1 MKRKLLLAALV
12 MLATLLLL
20 GGVAMAQTTDPIVCK
35 MEVSPSSLSAPGEVS
50 VTITVSNS
58 GDTDMKDPL
67 TLYSPTSE
75 VVTDFGDKGS
85 VILKAGEVKTWTGK
99 WDVNQRTL
107 DNGQIVFFVKYTLY
121 GDNGEKNV
129 KSQPIRG
136 KLETAEAKTDIEVK
150 RTITPGTAREG
161 QKVTVQYDIV
171 NTGTVSLKNITLQ
184 ENKSISSKTV
194 TVAKELKAGE
204 TAQVKFPVTMGKKN
218 LTSSAT
224 ITYTSGDSTEKKTQK
239 VDEQVILY
247 GEAAMT
253 AKLTSSAKGVTTN
266 GTVKL
271 TLELKNSGTVNY
283 ADIRVNDKTLGDVFT
298 NQQIAAGAT
307 LKLEKEITLTKT
319 TEYQFTITAIDNTG
333 TTVSLNTDPLT
344 VIAVDPNK
352 IVHLT
357 LVAAADRTEVY
368 SQPGTVRFTLTIQ
381 NDSEVDATDVAIY
394 EAKTKINT
402 FDTIPAGQTRS
413 MTRDAALSMAGKY
426 QFSAVT
432 VDALNTT
439 STFLSNEIQIA
450 FSIPTPTPVVTAA
463 AEPTPEPTYAKLTYP
478 PISNPGVGSTP
489 KLIRAFFYPLLW
501 VSAILLI
508 GAVIVLLIAT
518 RKRMTEKKASEAAL
532 DHLERVKRRDYVAP
546 VEEAQE
552 APTLEIDKTKEEA
565 PSEGIENTEPESIS
579 EQELPHMKYVRN
591 AYQHA
596 AEETTEAGTKPKADS
611 LADNEDSPYRKPKAE
626 ANANQPD
633 GNEEAPVLED
643 EQEAYRE
650 EEGYMDEPADS
661 LMAFEEPQEPAEKPV
676 AASPAKPKQTEKRR
690 HRRADSDST
699 DE

>member
-85 VILKAGEVKTWTGK
+85 VVLKAGEVKTWTGK

-171 NTGTVSLKNITLQ
+171 NNGTVSLKNITLQ

-224 ITYTSGDSTEKKTQK
+224 ITYTSGDSTEKKTQQ

-283 ADIRVNDKTLGDVFT
+283 TDIRVNDKTLGDVFT

-344 VIAVDPNK
+344 VTAVDP
-352 IVHLT
+352 
-357 LVAAADRTEVY
+357 
-368 SQPGTVRFTLTIQ
+368 
-381 NDSEVDATDVAIY
+381 
-394 EAKTKINT
+394 
-402 FDTIPAGQTRS
+402 
-413 MTRDAALSMAGKY
+413 
-426 QFSAVT
+426 
-432 VDALNTT
+432 
-439 STFLSNEIQIA
+439 
-450 FSIPTPTPVVTAA
+450 
-463 AEPTPEPTYAKLTYP
+463 
-478 PISNPGVGSTP
+478 
-489 KLIRAFFYPLLW
+489 
-501 VSAILLI
+501 
-508 GAVIVLLIAT
+508 
-518 RKRMTEKKASEAAL
+518 
-532 DHLERVKRRDYVAP
+532 
-546 VEEAQE
+546 
-552 APTLEIDKTKEEA
+552 
-565 PSEGIENTEPESIS
+565 
-579 EQELPHMKYVRN
+579 
-591 AYQHA
+591 
-596 AEETTEAGTKPKADS
+596 
-611 LADNEDSPYRKPKAE
+611 
-626 ANANQPD
+626 
-633 GNEEAPVLED
+633 
-643 EQEAYRE
+643 
-650 EEGYMDEPADS
+650 
-661 LMAFEEPQEPAEKPV
+661 
-676 AASPAKPKQTEKRR
+676 
-690 HRRADSDST
+690 
-699 DE
+699 